1 MKTDEFWI
9 ALRVTVVF
17 TVLAV
22 FVQVVLG
29 VVIATLLHNENTNIS
44 FENNVFTASC
54 HYSNCSNI
62 YF

>member
-44 FENNVFTASC
+44 FF
-54 HYSNCSNI
+54 
-62 YF
+62 